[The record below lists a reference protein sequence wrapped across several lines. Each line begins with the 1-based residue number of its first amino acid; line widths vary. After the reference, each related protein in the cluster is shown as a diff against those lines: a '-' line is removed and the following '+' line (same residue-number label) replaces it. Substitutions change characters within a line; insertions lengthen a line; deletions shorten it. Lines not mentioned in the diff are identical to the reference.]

1 MLVPCVVSAR
11 ERGSLRVVFRS
22 PRGQESGKR
31 RAVML
36 LHLRAKAPEQVR
48 VNGREAG
55 LVSRAQ
61 GWAALALPQGVRWER
76 LTLEP
81 GDPFDGCNDA
91 ATAPYVVLEP
101 DAPQK

>member
-1 MLVPCVVSAR
+1 M
-11 ERGSLRVVFRS
+11 FRS
-22 PRGQESGKR
+22 PRVQGAGKR
-31 RAVML
+31 RAVLL
-36 LHLRAKAPEQVR
+36 LHLRGSAPEQVR

-81 GDPFDGCNDA
+81 GVPFDGCNDA

-101 DAPQK
+101 DAAQK